1 MINEMQS
8 NKSLKLSGGGFDRGL
23 KRLLFLLLAST
34 LLTGSYAYGEPLQ
47 IDGGTYTGEV
57 VDGRAHG
64 QGTWTH
70 PEGYKYAGQFKDDK
84 FHGQGTLTLSDGNK
98 YVGQFKDD
106 SLHGQGAL
114 TAADG
119 NKYVGEFK
127 DNKMHGQGTYT
138 WPNGDR
144 YVGEWKDHKQWQG
157 IEYLSSGKIAA
168 TFSNSSCS

>member
-34 LLTGSYAYGEPLQ
+34 LLTGSYAYGETLQ
-47 IDGGTYTGEV
+47 IDGGTYTGGV

-70 PEGYKYAGQFKDDK
+70 PEGYQ
-84 FHGQGTLTLSDGNK
+84 

-106 SLHGQGAL
+106 NLHGRGAL

-144 YVGEWKDHKQWQG
+144 YVGEWKDDKQWQG
-157 IEYLSSGKIAA
+157 IEYLSSGEIAA